1 MEEIAN
7 RLHLNRKTVMAW
19 KEEYDWEKRRS
30 DFLKSKKCFHEELY
44 EFARKLMKD
53 ISSDIDSGEKVDA
66 SRMYTFCKILPLFA
80 KVKDYE
86 DVVAKKDKKESQNG
100 LSADIVA
107 KIEEEILGIVP
118 NDDRTATEEN

>member
-1 MEEIAN
+1 
-7 RLHLNRKTVMAW
+7 
-19 KEEYDWEKRRS
+19 
-30 DFLKSKKCFHEELY
+30 
-44 EFARKLMKD
+44 MKD